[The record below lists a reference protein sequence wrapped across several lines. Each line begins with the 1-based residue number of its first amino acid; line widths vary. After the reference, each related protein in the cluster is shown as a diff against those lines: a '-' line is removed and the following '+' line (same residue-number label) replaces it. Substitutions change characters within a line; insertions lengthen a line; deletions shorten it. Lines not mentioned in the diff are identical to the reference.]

1 MWQFLDLELL
11 DLRYGIL
18 LSPVNVQN
26 SNWVFGL
33 GTLLYLQYTLPCII
47 FKTFRDREEK
57 RRKVLIR
64 RKNTFHCALE

>member
-18 LSPVNVQN
+18 LSLANVQN
-26 SNWVFGL
+26 SIWVFGL

-47 FKTFRDREEK
+47 FKTLRDREEK